1 MSGLGGPS
9 AMGGLGL
16 PDLVAATAAPGSAGS
31 SRRGFLAGIDMALEF
46 GVARAF
52 LPQHAFLGKMAAIE
66 WRHGLNGGAPT
77 QGRCDQERYEK
88 GIGFD

>member
-16 PDLVAATAAPGSAGS
+16 VAATAAPGRAGS
-31 SRRGFLAGIDMALEF
+31 SRRGFLAGIDMTLQF

-52 LPQHAFLGKMAAIE
+52 LPQHAFLGEMAAVK
-66 WRHGLNGGAPT
+66 WRHGLNRGAPT
-77 QGRCDQERYEK
+77 QRRCDQQRHEK
-88 GIGFD
+88 GSGFD

>member
-16 PDLVAATAAPGSAGS
+16 PDLVAATAAPGRTGS
-31 SRRGFLAGIDMALEF
+31 SRRGFLAGVDMALEF
-46 GVARAF
+46 GVARTF
-52 LPQHAFLGKMAAIE
+52 FPQHAFLGKMAAVK

-77 QGRCDQERYEK
+77 QRCYDQHRYEK
-88 GIGFD
+88 GSGFN

>member
-16 PDLVAATAAPGSAGS
+16 VAATAAPGRAGS
-31 SRRGFLAGIDMALEF
+31 SRRGFLAGIDMTLQF

-52 LPQHAFLGKMAAIE
+52 LPQHAFFGEMAAVK
-66 WRHGLNGGAPT
+66 WRHGLNRGAPT
-77 QGRCDQERYEK
+77 QRRCDQQRHEK
-88 GIGFD
+88 GSGFD

>member
-16 PDLVAATAAPGSAGS
+16 PDLVAATAAPSRTGS
-31 SRRGFLAGIDMALEF
+31 SRRGFLAGINMALEF
-46 GVARAF
+46 GVARTF
-52 LPQHAFLGKMAAIE
+52 FPQHAFLGKMAAIE

>member
-1 MSGLGGPS
+1 
-9 AMGGLGL
+9 MGVPG
-16 PDLVAATAAPGSAGS
+16 LVAATAAPRRAGS
-31 SRRGFLAGIDMALEF
+31 SRRGFLAGIDMALQF

-77 QGRCDQERYEK
+77 QGRCDQQRYEK
-88 GIGFD
+88 GSGFD

>member
-1 MSGLGGPS
+1 
-9 AMGGLGL
+9 MGVPG
-16 PDLVAATAAPGSAGS
+16 LVAATAAPGRAGS
-31 SRRGFLAGIDMALEF
+31 ARRGFLAGIDMALQF

-77 QGRCDQERYEK
+77 QGHCDQERYEK